1 METKG
6 QDNERLLSKI
16 RERQDRVGV
25 ERSRVAVQ
33 FRDVNYEAEVLIGS
47 AGLPSVSNTFKT
59 WAQSLG
65 MLVGKRFEKK
75 RKMKILKGMTGALKP
90 GRMCLLLG
98 PPGSGKSS
106 LLKILAGKIK
116 GNKLVQVNG
125 EILYNGKNFSE
136 FVVERSSGYVEQTDQ
151 HYPPLTVRE
160 TLDFAAWCQG
170 TGYREDELLE
180 LLKRER
186 ELNVNSQDSDPYVDA
201 YLKANA
207 ASTPDHIATE
217 TALKVLGMDVCSDT
231 IVGDQLRRG
240 ISGGQKKRV
249 TSGEVIVG
257 GKKVLLMDE
266 ISTGLDSATTF
277 LITKCFSNF
286 CHILEG
292 TLLVALL
299 QPPPETYNLF
309 DDVMLMSQ
317 GHIVF
322 HGPREE
328 VMPFFS
334 KLGFECPEGKGD
346 ADFLQD
352 VTIEKGQHM
361 FRKDQSSKHEYMT
374 APAMAAAFYQSRT
387 GKCALEAA
395 GAAYE
400 GTQRQTDSLVT
411 TQYGINWRQALRA
424 CMVRE
429 LKLQYRGWFNLYSR
443 TLQIGFLAFL
453 SATLFFKPGHDTI
466 AEGQRFLL
474 DIFFAALVSIF
485 AGFGKIPETVL
496 ALPVFYKQRENKF
509 FPAWCY
515 ALPMT
520 LLDIPLALWEAVL
533 WTAIPYFAVGYYK
546 DGGRFFIF
554 FLVLFLTN
562 TASNAL
568 FRGCAAVGRDPIVA
582 STVGVLA
589 MYSVVFSG
597 GIMLARIQIKG
608 WWIWAYWISP
618 VSFAVRSL
626 ALNEFTTEQWSAP
639 YEFDSAITIGD
650 ATLATFGV
658 QTGYWWVWLGIGV
671 LAGYAILFNVIT
683 MLAFTFLSYP
693 QHRPAMSEEAAA
705 AIDANAAQDIA
716 SQSKAHKPFS
726 DSARGICDTDGGADG
741 LNKSQKMVDA
751 AQKAEK
757 GGEGSGAVAN
767 PGLAYGGAYT
777 AADGG
782 APGVS
787 ALSPSTGSCAGAAG
801 TTQPGTGLQ
810 PVLSHPGKDANAIQH
825 YDNDGIQNGLALPF
839 VPVALVFKEVHYY
852 VKHREGSGELQLLK
866 GITGAFRPGVLTALM
881 GASGAGK
888 TTLMDVLAD
897 RKTGGR
903 TTGEQKL
910 NGVKKT
916 KATLARVMGYV
927 EQSDIH
933 TPALTVMESLTFSA
947 HLRLP
952 RSVNMR
958 SEAKFVDNV
967 LDLVDM
973 QGLRNALVGLPGYS
987 GLSVEQRKRL
997 TVAVELVA
1005 NPSIVF
1011 MDEPTSGLDAR
1022 AAAIVMKSVKK
1033 TVQTGRTVVCT
1044 IHQPSMDIFRAF
1056 DALLLLQRGGTT
1068 LYCGPLGQDA
1078 QDLILYFENL
1088 GVDRIS
1094 PGYNAATWMLENTT
1108 VLVEEKR
1115 NISFSEAFH
1124 ESDLRRITEETVAE
1138 LCQENGPYKPIQF
1151 KEKYAKRVMQQYTT
1165 CLRKFSIAYWRTPEY
1180 NCIRALVTVS
1190 MGFVLGTL
1198 YWKVGHHRST
1208 EQDVITVVA
1217 AADAT
1222 TLFLGAL
1229 YSLDVLPIIS
1239 VERAVFYR
1247 ERSSFFYHSLPFSL
1261 AQSTVELPYI
1271 FVQACVY
1278 TCIIYW
1284 CCGFEADAGK
1294 FFWFLLFLFLTLDY
1308 FTHVGIMSANL
1319 SPSLQIATTVV
1330 LTLVPTWNVL
1340 SGFYVPKPVI
1350 RGWWLWAYYLN
1361 PLAWTTYG
1369 LVASQLGDVQSLVT
1383 QPNGSQISIADYVSV
1398 NWDFQHT
1405 KQAASQGVKHR
1416 NASWVNPSVYPYI
1429 AAVSG
1434 AVAFGVYSV
1443 TRHVSGDPDLGKA
1456 QDIDNLDQ
1464 KAADIYR
1471 ESPLRKAITGE
1482 E

>member
-6 QDNERLLSKI
+6 QDNERLLTKI
-16 RERQDRVGV
+16 RERQDRVGL

-33 FRDVNYEAEVLIGS
+33 FKDVSYEAEVLVGS
-47 AGLPSVSNTFKT
+47 AGLPSVSNTFRT
-59 WAQSLG
+59 WVQSFG
-65 MLVGKRFEKK
+65 MLVGKRFEQK
-75 RKMKILKGMTGALKP
+75 REMKILKGVTGALKP

-106 LLKILAGKIK
+106 LLKILAGKIR
-116 GNKLVQVNG
+116 GNKLVQVKG
-125 EILYNGKNFSE
+125 DVLYNGKNFNE
-136 FVVERSSGYVEQTDQ
+136 FVVERSSRYVEQTDQ

-180 LLKRER
+180 LLKREK
-186 ELNVNSQDSDPYVDA
+186 ELNVPSKDCDPYVDA

-217 TALKVLGMDVCSDT
+217 TALKVLGLDVCSDT
-231 IVGDQLRRG
+231 IVGDQMRRG

-257 GKKVLLMDE
+257 GKKVLFMDE

-277 LITKCFSNF
+277 LITRCLSNF

-352 VTIEKGQHM
+352 VTVEKGQQM
-361 FRKDQSSKHEYMT
+361 FQKDQSSKHEYMT
-374 APAMAAAFYQSRT
+374 APAMAAAFYQSGT

-395 GAAYE
+395 GAAYQ

-411 TQYGINWRQALRA
+411 TQYGITWRQALRA

-533 WTAIPYFAVGYYK
+533 WSAIPYFAVGYYK
-546 DGGRFFIF
+546 DAGRFFIF

-568 FRGCAAVGRDPIVA
+568 FRGCAAVGRDPIVS

-597 GIMLARIQIKG
+597 GIMLARIQIRG

-639 YEFDSAITIGD
+639 YEFDSAITIGE
-650 ATLATFGV
+650 ATLATFGI

-705 AIDANAAQDIA
+705 AIDADAARDIA
-716 SQSKAHKPFS
+716 SQSKAHKRFS
-726 DSARGICDTDGGADG
+726 DSAHGFHDMDRVADG
-741 LNKSQKMVDA
+741 YTKLQKTADASQLAK
-751 AQKAEK
+751 KG
-757 GGEGSGAVAN
+757 GGEGNGATAN
-767 PGLAYGGAYT
+767 PRLAYEGAYKAAVGGAL
-777 AADGG
+777 G
-782 APGVS
+782 AS
-787 ALSPSTGSCAGAAG
+787 ALSPSAGSCADAAG
-801 TTQPGTGLQ
+801 TTEPGGCILGSHIRANVTPGSAGVQ
-810 PVLSHPGKDANAIQH
+810 PVLSRPGRDAITMQH
-825 YDNDGIQNGLALPF
+825 DDNDGTQDGSALPF
-839 VPVALVFKEVHYY
+839 VPVALVFKDVHYY
-852 VKHREGSGELQLLK
+852 VRRREGSGELQLLK

-910 NGVKKT
+910 NGIKKT

-933 TPALTVMESLTFSA
+933 TPALTVIESLTFSA

-952 RSVNMR
+952 RNVNKR
-958 SEAKFVDNV
+958 SEAKFVENV

-973 QGLRNALVGLPGYS
+973 QGLRSALVGLPGYS

-1056 DALLLLQRGGTT
+1056 DALLLLQRGGST
-1068 LYCGPLGQDA
+1068 LYCGPLGQNA
-1078 QDLILYFENL
+1078 QDLIFYFENL
-1088 GVDRIS
+1088 GVDKIS

-1115 NISFSEAFH
+1115 KISFSEAFN
-1124 ESDLRRITEETVAE
+1124 ESDLRRVTEETVDE
-1138 LCQENGPYKPIQF
+1138 LCQENGPYKPIQL
-1151 KEKYAKRVMQQYTT
+1151 KQKYAKRVIMQYTT

-1208 EQDVITVVA
+1208 EQDIITVVA

-1261 AQSTVELPYI
+1261 AQCTVELPYI

-1340 SGFYVPKPVI
+1340 SGFYVPKPAI
-1350 RGWWLWAYYLN
+1350 RGWWVWAYYLN

-1383 QPNGSQISIADYVSV
+1383 QPNGSQISIANYVSV
-1398 NWDFQHT
+1398 NWDFQH
-1405 KQAASQGVKHR
+1405 R
-1416 NASWVNPSVYPYI
+1416 YI
-1429 AAVSG
+1429 GWCLLILLGFCTFFRVVS
-1434 AVAFGVYSV
+1434 
-1443 TRHVSGDPDLGKA
+1443 
-1456 QDIDNLDQ
+1456 
-1464 KAADIYR
+1464 
-1471 ESPLRKAITGE
+1471 AIALQQLHFQSR
-1482 E
+1482 

>member
-1 METKG
+1 
-6 QDNERLLSKI
+6 
-16 RERQDRVGV
+16 
-25 ERSRVAVQ
+25 
-33 FRDVNYEAEVLIGS
+33 
-47 AGLPSVSNTFKT
+47 
-59 WAQSLG
+59 
-65 MLVGKRFEKK
+65 
-75 RKMKILKGMTGALKP
+75 
-90 GRMCLLLG
+90 
-98 PPGSGKSS
+98 
-106 LLKILAGKIK
+106 
-116 GNKLVQVNG
+116 
-125 EILYNGKNFSE
+125 
-136 FVVERSSGYVEQTDQ
+136 
-151 HYPPLTVRE
+151 
-160 TLDFAAWCQG
+160 
-170 TGYREDELLE
+170 
-180 LLKRER
+180 
-186 ELNVNSQDSDPYVDA
+186 
-201 YLKANA
+201 
-207 ASTPDHIATE
+207 
-217 TALKVLGMDVCSDT
+217 
-231 IVGDQLRRG
+231 
-240 ISGGQKKRV
+240 
-249 TSGEVIVG
+249 
-257 GKKVLLMDE
+257 
-266 ISTGLDSATTF
+266 
-277 LITKCFSNF
+277 
-286 CHILEG
+286 
-292 TLLVALL
+292 
-299 QPPPETYNLF
+299 
-309 DDVMLMSQ
+309 
-317 GHIVF
+317 
-322 HGPREE
+322 
-328 VMPFFS
+328 
-334 KLGFECPEGKGD
+334 
-346 ADFLQD
+346 
-352 VTIEKGQHM
+352 
-361 FRKDQSSKHEYMT
+361 
-374 APAMAAAFYQSRT
+374 
-387 GKCALEAA
+387 
-395 GAAYE
+395 
-400 GTQRQTDSLVT
+400 
-411 TQYGINWRQALRA
+411 
-424 CMVRE
+424 MVRE
-429 LKLQYRGWFNLYSR
+429 IKLQHRGWFNLCSR

-533 WTAIPYFAVGYYK
+533 WTAIPYFTVGYYK
-546 DGGRFFIF
+546 DAGRFFIF

-568 FRGCAAVGRDPIVA
+568 FRGCAAVGRDPIVS

-597 GIMLARIQIKG
+597 GIMLARIQIRG

-639 YEFDSAITIGD
+639 YEYDPTISIGD
-650 ATLATFGV
+650 ATLATYGV

-683 MLAFTFLSYP
+683 TLALTFLSYP

-705 AIDANAAQDIA
+705 AIDADAARDNA

-726 DSARGICDTDGGADG
+726 DSAHGFDNPDGVTDGVTNGYT
-741 LNKSQKMVDA
+741 KPQKTVDA
-751 AQKAEK
+751 SQVAEK
-757 GGEGSGAVAN
+757 GVEGGEGNGAVAN
-767 PGLAYGGAYT
+767 PGLAYGGAYQ

-782 APGVS
+782 ALGAA
-787 ALSPSTGSCAGAAG
+787 ALSPSAGSYAAAAG
-801 TTQPGTGLQ
+801 TTQPETGLQ
-810 PVLSHPGKDANAIQH
+810 PVLSHPGKDANTIQ
-825 YDNDGIQNGLALPF
+825 DGDSDGIQDGLALPF
-839 VPVALVFKEVHYY
+839 VPVALVFKDVHYY
-852 VKHREGSGELQLLK
+852 VKHRGGSGELQLLK

-910 NGVKKT
+910 NGIKKA

-933 TPALTVMESLTFSA
+933 TPALTVIESLTFSA
-947 HLRLP
+947 RLRLP
-952 RSVNMR
+952 RNVNKR

-1022 AAAIVMKSVKK
+1022 AAAIVMKSVKN
-1033 TVQTGRTVVCT
+1033 TVRTGRTVVCT

-1056 DALLLLQRGGTT
+1056 DALLLLQRGGST
-1068 LYCGPLGQDA
+1068 LYCGPLGQNA
-1078 QDLILYFENL
+1078 QDLISYFENL
-1088 GVDRIS
+1088 GVDKIS
-1094 PGYNAATWMLENTT
+1094 PNYNAATWMLENTT
-1108 VLVEEKR
+1108 VLVEEKK
-1115 NISFSEAFH
+1115 NISFSEVFQ
-1124 ESDLRRITEETVAE
+1124 ESDLRRITEETVDE
-1138 LCQENGPYKPIQF
+1138 LSQENGPYKPIHF
-1151 KEKYAKRVMQQYTT
+1151 KEKYAKRVVMQYTT

-1239 VERAVFYR
+1239 VERAIFYR
-1247 ERSSFFYHSLPFSL
+1247 ERSAFFYHSLPFSL
-1261 AQSTVELPYI
+1261 AQCTVELPYI
-1271 FVQACVY
+1271 FVQAYVY

-1294 FFWFLLFLFLTLDY
+1294 FFWFLLFQFLTLDY

-1369 LVASQLGDVQSLVT
+1369 LVASQLGDVQSLVS
-1383 QPNGSQISIADYVSV
+1383 QSNGSQISIADYVSTT
-1398 NWDFQHT
+1398 WDFQHSHIGWCLLILLGFCT
-1405 KQAASQGVKHR
+1405 FFRVLSA
-1416 NASWVNPSVYPYI
+1416 I
-1429 AAVSG
+1429 ALQQLHFQS
-1434 AVAFGVYSV
+1434 
-1443 TRHVSGDPDLGKA
+1443 R
-1456 QDIDNLDQ
+1456 
-1464 KAADIYR
+1464 
-1471 ESPLRKAITGE
+1471 
-1482 E
+1482 